1 MKTKSWLLLAAL
13 ALLTPLHVGATGA
26 CTAAR
31 FHDWQDFGCNQNY
44 SGAGGVPKAKCPSCP
59 GMPQWW
65 VHEPYENLWMSD
77 TPLSYTTSSGQEI
90 PFTFYYRQR
99 YKMPDA
105 DEAPSGR
112 NDPFVTAREQV
123 SNYYDLTGMTNASW
137 GNNWMMAITFWDQS
151 WETNW
156 TDTGRGFYSAPLTPV
171 FSDGYEAL
179 FFQSDGGMNYFTSSS
194 LQDPQSQMR
203 LQPVSSV
210 PMITNNPSSDANGI
224 YWGDAGM
231 GFKIVYPD
239 GSQDV
244 FGLTFGSIP
253 TESPAGGYGTS
264 TTSAFLT
271 QRIDPQGRVTSV
283 GYERASF
290 TNFWSCASSATYYGF
305 RIKYVVD
312 PDGRTNTFVY
322 NNNSPTNSYS
332 LSHCCI
338 EDSSSLVLSNLP
350 ARTIWQISEIDD
362 PYGRKVKFG
371 YDYINGILTSITDAA
386 GLTSSFQYNAP
397 AVTNSVLLPDPTDLC
412 DAGGVCRSYITGL
425 GTTSGWITNLTT
437 PYGSTSFSYYQLT
450 DPTATEPDA
459 YIQRAVY
466 VSEPTGANQFYLYLH
481 NSNGLLP
488 TTATSPSV
496 PGVTDFDNGTSGS
509 THPTLDYRNTIHWD
523 RRQFSVLSGTV
534 KSDLSSGSLS
544 NAIAALTSY
553 DFNKGR
559 IRNWL
564 WQPDAIS
571 ISESVSSEQD
581 PSPDAGGT
589 IPGLRT
595 WYDYPGKPSPELL
608 GSNPQVSCIAR
619 LLPDGTS
626 QYTTFNYYLGIG
638 LVSDSESSYSKPD
651 GTVGALTNR
660 FVYAANGIDLASV
673 SNSAGQSLNFGY
685 NGSHQIAY
693 ITNALNQ
700 VSTLSWDTYTFN
712 LTGVQLPGGQSV
724 GLSYGSSDY
733 GRLQTISWSPSG
745 RSFTINSYSNGL
757 PASVTDDRGLTV
769 SQTWDG
775 LNRLTGEGFPDGT
788 LISNIYTR
796 LDLTATKDRLGNWTS
811 YSFDGLRHLTTVTNA
826 NSAVTSYSWCG
837 CGSLDQI
844 IDATLTNYTT
854 FNYDNQGNLTNIEFP
869 DYSSLTYQFD
879 LDGRMTNAF
888 DGANR
893 SVHLSYNNQGLPTN
907 ISGAYGTLQSAAYD
921 SVNRPTSITDA
932 NGVTITN
939 TYDALNEL
947 LTRKWADGIGEGFG
961 YSAAGMIAYTNR
973 DGRAT
978 HYGLDT
984 AGRISAV
991 TNANLEVIQVAYD
1004 SLDNVT
1010 SLIDGLNHTNNWQYN
1025 QYGWLTNKVD
1035 GLGRNAFRFSY
1046 NPNGWVTNRWTP
1058 QNGNAGYGYDNVGN
1072 LTSIAYPSSSIT
1084 YAYNVLNQLTS
1095 MVDAV
1100 GTTTF
1105 SYTPAGQLASEKS
1118 PWTNNTVSY
1127 TYVQGLR
1134 TALSLSQ
1141 PSGSWSQ
1148 TYGFDSSW
1156 RMTNIVSP
1164 AGAFGYSYNVQP
1176 ESSLISEISLPNEA
1190 YITNS
1195 FDSLARLK
1203 QTSLNNYYKW
1213 GHTLDGYSYGFD
1225 ALGLATNIT
1234 RNLGLTSSSVSV
1246 GFDNIG
1252 QITSWMAK
1260 ETNGTP
1266 RLDEQLGFGFD
1277 TADNLHT
1284 RTNGLLSQAFNA
1296 DAANEL
1302 TNVTRGGTFTLSGAT
1317 PAPVTNITVNGNAA
1331 QTYGDFT
1338 FASTNNSLVNGSNT
1352 FTIIAQNMYGVAVT
1366 NSLTL
1371 NLPTNVSLA
1380 SDANGNLTNDGM
1392 RTFGY
1397 DSENQLTNVAVAGQW
1412 RSSFVYDGLN
1422 RRRIAR
1428 DYTWSSGAWVQ
1439 TNEVHYI
1446 YDGYLPIQERDSN
1459 NVPQV
1464 TYTRGLDL
1472 SGDLWDAG
1480 GIGGLLA
1487 RTDTNSSTFYH
1498 GDGAGNITA
1507 LMDGN
1512 ENIVGRYL
1520 YNPFG
1525 KLIGQW
1531 GSMANANTMQ
1541 FSSMPQRRGIT
1552 LYPLRGYEPN
1562 FQRFLNQDPI
1572 QELGGIN
1579 LYRFVGNNPINGID
1593 PFGLWNLWDP
1603 ATWGVPT
1610 GAGTSMWNSLNPFD
1624 GSAGWSGFSLETSSE
1639 ADAAFLDG
1647 VIPGQLFSSLY
1658 DPCDKLL
1665 QWSKDVGGLT
1675 RDTEL
1680 TLAGGGLASS
1690 LAAREAELAIQRAIN
1705 KTLIDTLELAE
1716 KGKWDKLTADL
1727 YNLSQKPGGN
1737 QILQGITKA
1746 LDKMVMSGEVNS
1758 GKMTTLTALQRLAG
1772 MLSK

>member
-1 MKTKSWLLLAAL
+1 MKMKSWLLLAVAAL
-13 ALLTPLHVGATGA
+13 ALLTPLHVGANGA

-31 FHDWQDFGCNQNY
+31 FHDWQNMGCNQNY

-65 VHEPYENLWMSD
+65 VSEPYISLCLSD
-77 TPLSYTTSSGQEI
+77 TPLSYTLSSGQDMSFRFYYMQRAGLPASDEI
-90 PFTFYYRQR
+90 PTYYQQLRSDIFGH
-99 YKMPDA
+99 YP
-105 DEAPSGR
+105 
-112 NDPFVTAREQV
+112 TV
-123 SNYYDLTGMTNASW
+123 SNCGTNAAW
-137 GNNWMMAITFWDQS
+137 GNNWITSIEFWDAQ
-151 WETNW
+151 WESGWSTLYTNN
-156 TDTGRGFYSAPLTPV
+156 TDVQTSPGYAA
-171 FSDGYEAL
+171 FSRTNYEAL
-179 FFQSDGGMNYFTSSS
+179 VFRPEGGVNYFYSTNNGASVSVR
-194 LQDPQSQMR
+194 DPKSQM
-203 LQPVSSV
+203 LLV
-210 PMITNNPSSDANGI
+210 PSSGSYPLTIQSPADANGI
-224 YWGDAGM
+224 YWGTNTS
-231 GFKIVYPD
+231 GFKLVYPD

-244 FGLTFGSIP
+244 YGFIVYAYS
-253 TESPAGGYGTS
+253 GYGNS
-264 TTSAFLT
+264 TARAFLS
-271 QRIDPQGRVTSV
+271 QRIDPQGRVTQL
-283 GYERASF
+283 GYESF
-290 TNFWSCASSATYYGF
+290 YMPYEDIY
-305 RIKYVVD
+305 RLKYVVD
-312 PDGRTNTFVY
+312 PDGRTNQFLYT
-322 NNNSPTNSYS
+322 TNSFQ
-332 LSHCCI
+332 L
-338 EDSSSLVLSNLP
+338 
-350 ARTIWQISEIDD
+350 TEIDD
-362 PYGRKVKFG
+362 PYGRKTTLG
-371 YDYINGILTSITDAA
+371 YNGGGLMSSITDAA
-386 GLTSSFQYNAP
+386 GISNSFQYSSSVL
-397 AVTNSVLLPDPTDLC
+397 VTNQLYCPDSGGNMEPCGFEVLN
-412 DAGGVCRSYITGL
+412 AGSAGWM
-425 GTTSGWITNLTT
+425 TSLTT
-437 PYGSTSFSYYQLT
+437 PYGTTAFSYYQALDST
-450 DPTATEPDA
+450 VTNG
-459 YIQRAVY
+459 IQQRALY
-466 VSEPTGANQFYLYLH
+466 VSEPTGAQQLYYYLH
-481 NSNGLLP
+481 KGSGLMAA
-488 TTATSPSV
+488 TATSPTNI

-509 THPTLDYRNTIHWD
+509 THPTLDYRNSIHWD
-523 RRQFSVLSGTV
+523 RRQFTA
-534 KSDLSSGSLS
+534 LSSGVTTLLPS
-544 NAIAALTSY
+544 NLAGALANLTTN

-564 WQPDAIS
+564 WQPDALS

-626 QYTTFNYYLGIG
+626 QYTTFNYYLGLG

-651 GTVGALTNR
+651 GTVGALTNW
-660 FVYAANGIDLASV
+660 FAYAANGIDLASV
-673 SNSAGQSLNFGY
+673 NNSAGQSVNFGY
-685 NGSHQIAY
+685 NGSHQITSV
-693 ITNALNQ
+693 TNALNQ
-700 VSTLSWDTYTFN
+700 VATLSWDTYTFN

-826 NSAVTSYSWCG
+826 NNAVTSYSWCG

-879 LDGRMTNAF
+879 LAGRMTNAF

-893 SVHLSYNNQGLPTN
+893 TLRLAYNNQGLPTN
-907 ISGAYGTLQSAAYD
+907 IAGAYGTLQSAIYD
-921 SVNRPTSITDA
+921 SLNRPISVTDA

-947 LTRKWADGIGEGFG
+947 LTRKWPDGIGEGFG

-973 DGRAT
+973 DGKAT
-978 HYGLDT
+978 HYVLDT
-984 AGRISAV
+984 AGRITAV
-991 TNANLEVIQVAYD
+991 TNANLEAIQVAYD

-1010 SLIDGLNHTNNWQYN
+1010 SLIDGLNHTNTWQYN

-1035 GLGRNAFRFSY
+1035 GLNRNAFRFAY
-1046 NPNGWVTNRWTP
+1046 NANGWVTNRWTP

-1084 YAYNVLNQLTS
+1084 YVYNVLNQLTS
-1095 MVDAV
+1095 MADAV

-1105 SYTPAGQLASEKS
+1105 SYTPAGQLASEKG

-1134 TALSLSQ
+1134 TALNLTQ

-1148 TYGFDSSW
+1148 TYGFDSAW

-1234 RNLGLTSSSVSV
+1234 RNLGLTSSSVTV

-1277 TADNLHT
+1277 AADNLHT

-1317 PAPVTNITVNGNAA
+1317 PAPVTNITVNGNTA

-1352 FTIIAQNMYGVAVT
+1352 FTIIAQNMYGVAAT
-1366 NSLTL
+1366 NNLTL

-1397 DSENQLTNVAVAGQW
+1397 DSENQLTNVMVAGQW

-1428 DYTWSSGAWVQ
+1428 DYTWSSGSWVQ

-1446 YDGYLPIQERDSN
+1446 YDGYLVIQERNSN

-1472 SGDLWDAG
+1472 SGDLSDAG

-1487 RTDTNSSTFYH
+1487 RTDANGSTFYH
-1498 GDGAGNITA
+1498 ADGAGNITV
-1507 LMDGN
+1507 LMDGS
-1512 ENIVGRYL
+1512 ENIVARYL
-1520 YNPFG
+1520 YSPFG
-1525 KLIGQW
+1525 KLVGQW
-1531 GSMANANTMQ
+1531 GSMAPVNRIQ
-1541 FSSMPQRRGIT
+1541 FSSEFTHFSGIAFYLRRPYFSDLDRFATADPLGEAADINRYRAMNNNPSSYVDPNGLWGIA
-1552 LYPLRGYEPN
+1552 
-1562 FQRFLNQDPI
+1562 F
-1572 QELGGIN
+1572 
-1579 LYRFVGNNPINGID
+1579 GNNSGSSYINIGWGNPSAYFSPNSVYDAGPPQAIGDIARFATGLDDRDRYYGPEDQITQDLQNSPGIQKARNNAMALLRQQRCNQQSNQQMNNNSIDYNLKGAGYFKAAVDLANIALMTSHANTAAIGSYTGNFSLKNID
-1593 PFGLWNLWDP
+1593 PTART
-1603 ATWGVPT
+1603 ATIVFDV
-1610 GAGTSMWNSLNPFD
+1610 NNPM
-1624 GSAGWSGFSLETSSE
+1624 
-1639 ADAAFLDG
+1639 
-1647 VIPGQLFSSLY
+1647 
-1658 DPCDKLL
+1658 
-1665 QWSKDVGGLT
+1665 
-1675 RDTEL
+1675 
-1680 TLAGGGLASS
+1680 GLASASRNPDSGSS
-1690 LAAREAELAIQRAIN
+1690 LFQN
-1705 KTLIDTLELAE
+1705 NPF
-1716 KGKWDKLTADL
+1716 G
-1727 YNLSQKPGGN
+1727 SQGPFS
-1737 QILQGITKA
+1737 T
-1746 LDKMVMSGEVNS
+1746 VNEHFYWTETIS
-1758 GKMTTLTALQRLAG
+1758 Y
-1772 MLSK
+1772 